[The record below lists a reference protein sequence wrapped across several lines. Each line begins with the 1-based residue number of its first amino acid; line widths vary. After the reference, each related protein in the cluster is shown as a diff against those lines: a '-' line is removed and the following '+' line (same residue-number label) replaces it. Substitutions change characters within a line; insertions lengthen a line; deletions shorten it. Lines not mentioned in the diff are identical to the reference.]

1 MDRIARESVDLFLET
16 VSAKHSFAL
25 IQERGSLQGDSG
37 TKRGHVIICDESHDR
52 TPAVVLHRALVPLLL
67 CSEANPF
74 CAGIRVRTR
83 DGTSFVLLSVYL
95 PSTGHCWE
103 AYVKAIG
110 VVDATVARLRAYAKG
125 PCHLILGGDAN
136 CEVCEDGRFVGPA
149 VSGPQSRLREAL
161 LPRSLCSSSC
171 RKMEPW
177 MEQLMVNIIPT
188 LDVLS

>member
-16 VSAKHSFAL
+16 VCSKHYFAL

-74 CAGIRVRTR
+74 CAGVRVRTR

-95 PSTGHCWE
+95 PNTGHSWE

-110 VVDATVARLRAYAKG
+110 AVDATLPGCGPLQKGRA
-125 PCHLILGGDAN
+125 I
-136 CEVCEDGRFVGPA
+136 
-149 VSGPQSRLREAL
+149 
-161 LPRSLCSSSC
+161 
-171 RKMEPW
+171 
-177 MEQLMVNIIPT
+177 
-188 LDVLS
+188 